1 MAFSKILKYKVRWFN
16 ISKLISW
23 IEFLQG
29 DWEKLSS
36 SIKLRSAEISDE
48 ETQNIKRFLKQ
59 LANEYS
65 DMELL
70 GNGIP
75 DAKKADEARRI
86 SKDFRKAVRQC
97 DDAASDKNFAK
108 IIEIYPQTA
117 SLLNDYLSLLQDV
130 PDEL

>member
-1 MAFSKILKYKVRWFN
+1 
-16 ISKLISW
+16 
-23 IEFLQG
+23 
-29 DWEKLSS
+29 
-36 SIKLRSAEISDE
+36 
-48 ETQNIKRFLKQ
+48 
-59 LANEYS
+59 
-65 DMELL
+65 MELL